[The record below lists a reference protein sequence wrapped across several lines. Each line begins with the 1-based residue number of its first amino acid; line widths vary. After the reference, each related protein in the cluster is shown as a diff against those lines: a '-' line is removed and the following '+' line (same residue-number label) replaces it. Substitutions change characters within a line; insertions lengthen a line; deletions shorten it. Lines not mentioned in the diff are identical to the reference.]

1 MRRRHLLAA
10 TVAAAMPVR
19 AAWAADR
26 PLKIGVLTDMTGLY
40 ADATGRGGV
49 LAARMATEDFAAAAG
64 SAGAVIVFADHQ
76 NKPDIG
82 VSIARRWFDQD
93 GVDVIV
99 EVINSAVALAVND
112 VVREKNRVLLISGA
126 STADLTG
133 KSCSPNTIAWTYDT
147 YMLAQ
152 ATAQGVVATGGR
164 TWFNLTA
171 DYAFGHNMQEQ
182 VRRVVE
188 GAGGSILGQVLTPL
202 GTPDFSSYLLQAQA
216 SGAQVIGLI
225 NAGGDAINSIKQ
237 AVEFGLPSQ
246 GRRLAAFVLYLTDIH
261 ALGLATAKGLQF
273 TSGWYW
279 NRDEGSATWARR
291 FAVRNGGTYPTDL
304 QAGNYSAVL
313 HCLKAVAGGAAPA
326 DGRSV
331 VAAMKALPTDDPLF
345 GRCSIRVD
353 GRMLHDVYLL
363 EVKSPE
369 EAGAAWDYCRV
380 LQTIP
385 ANRAWRP
392 LEEGNCPLVHA

>member
-1 MRRRHLLAA
+1 MRRRQLLAA
-10 TVAAAMPVR
+10 TAAAAMPIKS
-19 AAWAADR
+19 ALAADR

-49 LAARMATEDFAAAAG
+49 LAARMATEDFAAARG
-64 SAGAVIVFADHQ
+64 SAAAEVVFADHQ

-82 VSIARRWFDQD
+82 VSVARKWFDRD
-93 GVDVIV
+93 GVDVVV

-133 KSCSPNTIAWTYDT
+133 KSCSPNTVAWTYDT

-152 ATAQGVVATGGR
+152 TTAQGVVAKGGR

-202 GTPDFSSYLLQAQA
+202 STPDFSSYLLQAQA

-225 NAGGDAINSIKQ
+225 NAGGDTINSIKQ

-273 TSGWYW
+273 TAGWYW
-279 NRDEGSATWARR
+279 NHDEGSATWARR
-291 FAVRNGGTYPTDL
+291 FAARNGGTYPTDL

-313 HCLKAVAGGAAPA
+313 HYLKAVAGGAAPA

-331 VAAMKALPTDDPLF
+331 VAAMKAVPTDDPLF

-363 EVKSPE
+363 EVKAPE
-369 EAGAAWDYCRV
+369 EAGVAWDYCKV

-385 ANRAWRP
+385 AERAWRP
-392 LEEGNCPLVHA
+392 LSEGNCPLVPA